1 MNLECI
7 NGIITNN
14 LAIHI
19 DLTNDKS
26 WINFNGDLITVS
38 LNKWNGAISDN
49 IDLPDY
55 GLTSSDIGDG
65 LMWNGKTIT
74 SSDLFLKMYKIGYND
89 VLNPTTGQTSGVTVT
104 TEYLPITG
112 ISATSGN
119 YFNLNGGYL
128 HGFFK
133 LQDYNYTIFPARYN
147 NGITIETVLNILPE
161 SHGIFFMMGAR
172 AEDKYNPYYSGE
184 TITGTTIIEGTSG
197 VTTSAGDYL
206 NAFVGETVTKQSFIY
221 PEDNTE
227 VKYSETPQVNNIKNN
242 VIAFE
247 LTEDKRLAYK
257 YVDASGLTV
266 SNSSTLP
273 ITVTGFTMIDIVFT
287 PDYVFNSLT
296 SLECGKQR
304 TGKLIFYVN
313 GRSNWI
319 IYNFPEFYF
328 HGFANNKEKQIGVP
342 YSISWGGG
350 SFGLEHSWHYDYQ
363 TYGLYNGENSA
374 YINANFTVQE
384 NPLISDNLLSGLI
397 LSADSQTF
405 DYTVFRVDY
414 TGGTGNTYFIK
425 FNNPI
430 SVLSNRDYT
439 INLSVY
445 DNGFF
450 KTVDNSGNTVTNLLS
465 ILAYGDT
472 TNVDVFSS
480 VEYSYPIL
488 MSSANEQRLGLHP
501 FSDEFEYIYTNGIM
515 YYGETGE
522 PVIDIFGN
530 LSNYGWYS
538 NSILTG
544 STVQNGL
551 VTGQNTWNKL
561 KSVIKT
567 PDNTGQSF
575 INVGLLVQTSNSFN
589 IDKPLFIKDFT
600 YSASDVLV
608 KDQRKNNLTIEQNF
622 NTPFIGGIQKL
633 RMYDNALTSPEVLH
647 NAIWESK
654 VNPNIKVN
662 KGGRII
668 YR

>member
-1 MNLECI
+1 MNLECL

-19 DLTNDKS
+19 DLTSNKS
-26 WINFNGDLITVS
+26 WIDFNSGLTTIS
-38 LNKWNGAISDN
+38 LNKWSNAFSDN
-49 IDLPDY
+49 INLYDY
-55 GLTSSDIGDG
+55 GLTSSDVGDK
-65 LMWNGKTIT
+65 LIWESKTIT
-74 SSDLFLKMYKIGYND
+74 SND
-89 VLNPTTGQTSGVTVT
+89 VYFNMRKVGYHNVQNPTTGQTSGVTVNT
-104 TEYLPITG
+104 QYLPITG
-112 ISATSGN
+112 ITALTGN

-128 HGFFK
+128 QGFFK
-133 LQDYNYTIFPARYN
+133 LEDYNYTIFPARYN
-147 NGITIETVLNILPE
+147 NGITIETVLNIFPE

-172 AEDKYNPYYSGE
+172 SEDKYNPYFSGE
-184 TITGTTIIEGTSG
+184 TITGITTSSG
-197 VTTSAGDYL
+197 VTTSGDDYL
-206 NAFVGETVTKQSFIY
+206 NAFIGETVTKKGFIY

-227 VKYSETPQVNNIKNN
+227 IKYSEAPQVDNIKNN

-247 LTEDKRLAYK
+247 LTQDKRLAYK
-257 YVDASGLTV
+257 YIDVSGFTV
-266 SNSSTLP
+266 YNSSP
-273 ITVTGFTMIDIVFT
+273 SIINVTGFTVIDIVFT
-287 PDYVFNSLT
+287 PDYVFNTPT

-313 GRSNWI
+313 GRPNWI
-319 IYNFPEFYF
+319 VYDFPEFYF
-328 HGFANNKEKQIGVP
+328 RGFANQKEKQIGVP

-350 SFGLEHSWHYDYQ
+350 SFGLKHSWHYDYQ
-363 TYGLYNGENSA
+363 TYGLYGGEDST
-374 YINANFTVQE
+374 YINAKFSVQE
-384 NPLISDNLLSGLI
+384 NPIIGDNLLSGLV

-430 SVLSNRDYT
+430 SVLSNRDYS

-450 KTVDNSGNTVTNLLS
+450 KNVDDSGNTVTNLLS
-465 ILAYGDT
+465 ILAYSDT
-472 TNVDVFSS
+472 TDVDVFSS

-488 MSSANEQRLGLHP
+488 MSSVNEQRLGLHP

-538 NSILTG
+538 NSVLTG
-544 STVQNGL
+544 GTVQNSL

-575 INVGLLVQTSNSFN
+575 INVGLLLQTSNSFN
-589 IDKPLFIKDFT
+589 IDKPLFIKNFT
-600 YSASDVLV
+600 YTASDILV
-608 KDQRKNNLTIEQNF
+608 KDARKDNLTIEQNF

-633 RMYDNALTSPEVLH
+633 RIYDNALTSPEVLH

-654 VNPNIKVN
+654 VNENIVVN

>member
-1 MNLECI
+1 MNLECL

-19 DLTNDKS
+19 DLTNVKS
-26 WINFNGDLITVS
+26 WIDFNTGLTTIS
-38 LNKWNGAISDN
+38 LNKWTNAVSDN
-49 IDLPDY
+49 INLYDF
-55 GLTSSDIGDG
+55 GLTSFDVANG
-65 LMWNGKTIT
+65 LMWEGETLTPNDTY
-74 SSDLFLKMYKIGYND
+74 LKMNKIGFYD
-89 VLNPTTGQTSGVTVT
+89 ILNPTTGQTSGATIN

-112 ISATSGN
+112 ITATSGN

-133 LQDYNYTIFPARYN
+133 LEDYNYTIFPARYN

-172 AEDKYNPYYSGE
+172 AEDKYNPYFSGE
-184 TITGTTIIEGTSG
+184 TITGITITSG

-206 NAFVGETVTKQSFIY
+206 NAFVGETITKKGFIY
-221 PEDNTE
+221 PEDSTE
-227 VKYSETPQVNNIKNN
+227 IKYSEHPQVNNIKNN
-242 VIAFE
+242 MIAFE
-247 LTEDKRLAYK
+247 LTNDKRLAYK
-257 YVDASGLTV
+257 YIDLSGFTITNT
-266 SNSSTLP
+266 SPTP
-273 ITVTGFTMIDIVFT
+273 ITVTGFTMIDVVFT
-287 PDYVFNSLT
+287 PDYVFNSPI

-313 GRSNWI
+313 GRANWI

-328 HGFANNKEKQIGVP
+328 HGFVNQREKQIGVP

-363 TYGLYNGENSA
+363 TYGLYSGEDTT
-374 YINANFTVQE
+374 YINTNFSVQE
-384 NPLISDNLLSGLI
+384 NPLIGDNPLSGLV
-397 LSADSQTF
+397 LSADTQKF

-439 INLSVY
+439 FDVSIF
-445 DNGFF
+445 DDGFF
-450 KTVDNSGNTVTNLLS
+450 RNVDSSGNSVTNLLS
-465 ILAYGDT
+465 ILAYSDT
-472 TNVDVFSS
+472 TDVNVYNAI
-480 VEYSYPIL
+480 EYSFPITVN
-488 MSSANEQRLGLHP
+488 SIQTAERLGLHP
-501 FSDEFEYIYTNGIM
+501 FPDEFEYIYTNGIM

-522 PVIDIFGN
+522 PVIDMFGN
-530 LSNYGWYS
+530 LSNYGWYA
-538 NSILTG
+538 NSVLTG
-544 STVQNGL
+544 GTVQNSL
-551 VTGQNTWNKL
+551 ITGQNTWNNL

-567 PDNTGQSF
+567 SDNSGQNF
-575 INVGLLVQTSNSFN
+575 INVGLLIQTSNTFN
-589 IDKPLFIKDFT
+589 IDKPLFIKNFRYT
-600 YSASDVLV
+600 ASDILV
-608 KDQRKNNLTIEQNF
+608 QDLRKNDLTIEQNF
-622 NTPFIGGIQKL
+622 NTSFIGGIQKL
-633 RMYDNALTSPEVLH
+633 RIYDNALTSPEVLH

-654 VNPNIKVN
+654 VNENILVS